1 MRKLTRTEAIN
12 QAVGRKRLT
21 GRCVNERKIMS
32 QSQFSK
38 KTRNPKLFTIDELTK
53 LDELV
58 HFSDE
63 ELLALFNRKPNNKRA
78 L

>member
-1 MRKLTRTEAIN
+1 MKKLTRIEAIN

-21 GRCVNERKIMS
+21 GRYVNERKIMS

-38 KTRNPKLFTIDELTK
+38 KTRNPKLFTIDELSK

-63 ELLALFNRKPNNKRA
+63 ELLALFDRKPIKERK